1 MPEIKKTVIA
11 GILHDSYTDENGKE
25 IKYTGQIAGIWETK
39 EIFYAVDF
47 DGFTTFHLS
56 KEEFK
61 SKVTDIKTV
70 FN

>member
-1 MPEIKKTVIA
+1 MPKKKVV
-11 GILHDSYTDENGKE
+11 
-25 IKYTGQIAGIWETK
+25 
-39 EIFYAVDF
+39 YAVDF
-47 DGFTTFHLS
+47 DGFTTFLLS